1 MVEGN
6 RDNLGVL
13 IADVTNRV
21 DHYAVQG
28 ALALIV
34 LSLLAALWPRGRR
47 QLGASAALCA
57 TYLGL
62 VSCAFPGTAAGLGP
76 VWSVLCLTW
85 GLAVGLVVGSPG
97 GTGAPVRGGRVPR

>member
-1 MVEGN
+1 
-6 RDNLGVL
+6 
-13 IADVTNRV
+13 
-21 DHYAVQG
+21 
-28 ALALIV
+28 V